1 MSVIYKEPKTRTEI
15 ESEADEIAKIRI
27 KIRKLT
33 VARDAAILKINEQYN
48 PQIKAL
54 DAER

>member
-1 MSVIYKEPKTRTEI
+1 MSVIDKEPKTRTEI